1 MDMDRFALAKAMKEV
16 TRRTHACWRP
26 ADMMQHQFA
35 GAPFGSAYACISPRE
50 QGEFA
55 SSNHSQLHLCGTEPG
70 LTADG
75 VTGFQKLFADAGIG
89 RYFIWISPG
98 PDIEVVRRWLAEAGL
113 RRPPYVSYLTLARE
127 AREPAPP
134 PTGVHVREVDR
145 QDVERLSGRL
155 DGVIWPEYLRSLG
168 APGVHH
174 FMAFEGERPVASAV
188 LCIFEELGYLSMAAV
203 PASRRPERVNRRAD
217 QNGGGDRM
225 QDRCLGNVVN
235 PGAFT
240 G

>member
-1 MDMDRFALAKAMKEV
+1 
-16 TRRTHACWRP
+16 
-26 ADMMQHQFA
+26 
-35 GAPFGSAYACISPRE
+35 
-50 QGEFA
+50 
-55 SSNHSQLHLCGTEPG
+55 
-70 LTADG
+70 
-75 VTGFQKLFADAGIG
+75 
-89 RYFIWISPG
+89 
-98 PDIEVVRRWLAEAGL
+98 
-113 RRPPYVSYLTLARE
+113 LTLARE

-134 PTGVHVREVDR
+134 PTGFHVREVDR